1 MTGRVNTNLLLPKS
15 LAKDKDFRKI
25 PVNKIEEVMSKESS
39 TDDAILVS
47 LTRASRS
54 DISEV
59 KECFYMQ
66 ALLLD
71 SLWSYPISFDHV
83 AGFHLIE

>member
-1 MTGRVNTNLLLPKS
+1 
-15 LAKDKDFRKI
+15 
-25 PVNKIEEVMSKESS
+25 MSKESS